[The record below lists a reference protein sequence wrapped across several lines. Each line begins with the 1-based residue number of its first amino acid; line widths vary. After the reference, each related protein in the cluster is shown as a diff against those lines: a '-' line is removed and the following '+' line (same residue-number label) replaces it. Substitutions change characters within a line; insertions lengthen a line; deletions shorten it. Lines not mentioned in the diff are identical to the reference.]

1 MKLVSI
7 IIPCYNQGKYL
18 KMSLDSCLS
27 QSYPHWECI
36 IINDGSKDDTEE
48 IAFSYLNKDER
59 FKYKAQPNKGLSA
72 ARNLGISIAKGDFI
86 QLLDADDLIE
96 QDKLAKAIAQ
106 YHYLRDHNRIIIYSG
121 MRYFESQ
128 APAKL
133 KVLGR
138 NNFIGHVELK
148 LEDSA
153 ASQKELV
160 QFRNPFVISAPLYPA
175 NLFKEIGLFDES
187 LTALEDWDLHIRCLK
202 SGYLFHHHAEADTRT
217 LIRLHDNSMMRNQH
231 LMDTNF
237 GIVNAKHQLKPIEA
251 PAVKQLLFVRF
262 FKKIMNRLK
271 P

>member
-7 IIPCYNQGKYL
+7 IVPCYNQGKYL
-18 KMSLDSCLS
+18 KMSLDSILN
-27 QSYPHWECI
+27 QSYPDWECI
-36 IINDGSKDDTEE
+36 VINDGSNDDTEK
-48 IAFSYLNKDER
+48 IALGYLNRDER
-59 FKYKAQPNKGLSA
+59 FKYKFQQNKGLSA

-96 QDKLAKAIAQ
+96 PDKLAIALAQ
-106 YHYLRDHNRIIIYSG
+106 YHHLENHKRLIIYSS
-121 MRYFESQ
+121 MRYFESEE
-128 APAKL
+128 PAKL

-138 NNFIGHVELK
+138 NDFIGHVELK
-148 LEDSA
+148 LEDSP

-175 NLFKEIGLFDES
+175 DLFKEIGSFDAS

-202 SGYLFHHHAEADTRT
+202 SGYLFHHHAEAGTRT
-217 LIRLHDNSMMRNQH
+217 LIRLHDKSMMRNQH

-237 GIVNAKHQLKPIEA
+237 GIVNTKHQLKPMVA
-251 PAVKQLLFVRF
+251 PEVKHSVLTGF
-262 FKKIMNRLK
+262 FKKIKNRLK